1 MTDGTHPPARSEDF
15 SAGHGS
21 GIHIHAC
28 QYCKPLIPTI
38 RTGPRRHDP
47 NANNVPSRQLAFSHT
62 HSNSRPSARARM
74 LPLLNASSLG
84 PPAIAARSF
93 HHMSGPVCRSIHA
106 TPLAFASVVP
116 PIGQS
121 CPTASSHAGS

>member
-38 RTGPRRHDP
+38 RTGPRRHDHD
-47 NANNVPSRQLAFSHT
+47 ANNVPSRQLAVRQLHFFHFILQFFLLLSFST
-62 HSNSRPSARARM
+62 GSR
-74 LPLLNASSLG
+74 G
-84 PPAIAARSF
+84 
-93 HHMSGPVCRSIHA
+93 V
-106 TPLAFASVVP
+106 
-116 PIGQS
+116 
-121 CPTASSHAGS
+121 